1 MGFKNDL
8 CRHDACDV
16 QAQSDR
22 DVQDSCAR
30 DGQLDKKSPLML
42 ACGAVFGVSLEK
54 MSKNSEYSFEKV
66 YLYSETRRWSISLL
80 NENPRKQVAFGG
92 KNADTVVLDNMP
104 YSIMQNYVK

>member
-1 MGFKNDL
+1 MPIVTNIISSTANAKKHLLN
-8 CRHDACDV
+8 V
-16 QAQSDR
+16 K
-22 DVQDSCAR
+22 
-30 DGQLDKKSPLML
+30 LDKKSPLML
-42 ACGAVFGVSLEK
+42 VCGAVFGVSLEK
-54 MSKNSEYSFEKV
+54 MSKNSEYSLEKV